1 MERTAINTTVSGH
14 DHGPTPISV
23 MVTLKWAKQVFE
35 FEIAIPKATNSKD
48 KNLNSIKANPDGTMR
63 SNEGSSKFT
72 GRSFMN
78 VVHKLTNV
86 PVDRQ
91 KVVVVKSKLSNN
103 SKTKWWKGVLKQ
115 HYDFASAVAED
126 DDSSSLGTIYSEPI
140 ALSVTLMGTAD
151 VLAPL
156 NKDKNNATIF
166 LEDMTPS
173 EQKEAERQELI
184 VSMDNVAAMIPVL
197 QIPPVYRQPPE
208 DDKYK
213 DNNNG
218 GSGTAVSSS
227 DYEEDRIYDRLVH
240 GCSQLRIDAMLKNRK
255 RTPEE
260 PMDEEDIY
268 GFPSPRSQLM
278 GRVVMT
284 MGLELQRAYIND
296 LAVLNQD
303 GTLVSGL
310 DDGHVHMWKHCQK
323 VNDLFH
329 ESAGG
334 IGIFDAFPGVDSVIA
349 LDHDKRSPAAFATAG
364 RGVIRVWDDEGE
376 PLLGRSSPLPYTS
389 PTGLV
394 RIPVGSSK
402 NNILCLAARFRV
414 ARPPSRRP
422 RLVPQDNAGRRRVRE
437 IEYSEAMVNEDLTKL
452 SKSVQVLYFDAAS
465 GSTATSGSTSPTNRN
480 ATFGNDDGNANA
492 NAKPSLRSFFLD
504 MPNPVTALASW
515 KDGNTDM
522 LVVGDDRGGI
532 TFWKI
537 ALATSLTPSAMR
549 SSHSAALL
557 HGTRSTG
564 IDPNNNNNDPKL
576 ACTKIKYL
584 KIASIEDPTESRCAI
599 ACLKYAEETKQ
610 LFISTKEIPPTPISS
625 SQSDDSSSRECPT
638 TIFPLK
644 PPQAVHCISVD
655 AILNSNHNHHDPL
668 DFTLDGHKDVVT
680 SILPLPNGDLVTSGG
695 KMDATTQVWSRS
707 QLRGAASRIRELDYT
722 NGANYG
728 VAFLDSSPP
737 PPILTEASTIDLC
750 GYVFATELLEDF
762 KGKDDSG
769 GKGGKGDNPFG
780 IAVARYNVVKIVI

>member
-1 MERTAINTTVSGH
+1 MERTAIDTIVSGS
-14 DHGPTPISV
+14 HGSTPIPV
-23 MVTLKWAKQVFE
+23 MVTLKWSKQVLE
-35 FEIAIPKATNSKD
+35 FEIAIPKDTNS
-48 KNLNSIKANPDGTMR
+48 NSMNANANANANTDGTMR
-63 SNEGSSKFT
+63 SNEDSRKFT

-78 VVHKLTNV
+78 VVHNLTNV

-91 KVVVVKSKLSNN
+91 KIVVGKSKLSNN
-103 SKTKWWKGVLKQ
+103 SKTKWWKGVLNQ
-115 HYDFASAVAED
+115 DYDFSSAIPGD

-140 ALSVTLMGTAD
+140 ELSVTLMGTAD
-151 VLAPL
+151 VLAPP
-156 NKDKNNATIF
+156 NKDNNVTTF
-166 LEDMTPS
+166 LEDMTPL
-173 EQKEAERQELI
+173 EQKEAERQELMD
-184 VSMDNVAAMIPVL
+184 SMGNVAAMIPAL

-208 DDKYK
+208 EDK
-213 DNNNG
+213 DNNDG
-218 GSGTAVSSS
+218 GGAVSS
-227 DYEEDRIYDRLVH
+227 DYEEDRAYDRLVH
-240 GCSQLRIDAMLKNRK
+240 GCSQLRIDAMLKNQK
-255 RTPEE
+255 RTPEQ
-260 PMDEEDIY
+260 PMDEEDLY

-284 MGLELQRAYIND
+284 MGLELQRAYVND

-349 LDHDKRSPAAFATAG
+349 LDHDRRSPAAFATAG
-364 RGVIRVWDDEGE
+364 RGVIRVWDSEGE
-376 PLLGRSSPLPYTS
+376 LLLGRSSPLPYTS

-394 RIPVGSSK
+394 RISIGSSSSK
-402 NNILCLAARFRV
+402 NNIMCLAARFRV
-414 ARPPSRRP
+414 ARPLSRRP

-437 IEYSEAMVNEDLTKL
+437 IEHSEAMVNEDLTKL
-452 SKSVQVLYFDAAS
+452 SKSVQVLYFDTAS
-465 GSTATSGSTSPTNRN
+465 GSTTSSSTSPTNRN
-480 ATFGNDDGNANA
+480 ATFGNNDGNANA
-492 NAKPSLRSFFLD
+492 KPTLRSFFLD

-515 KDGNTDM
+515 KDGNTDL

-549 SSHSAALL
+549 SSRSAALL

-564 IDPNNNNNDPKL
+564 IDPNNNNNDPRL

-584 KIASIEDPTESRCAI
+584 KIASIEDPTKSRCAI
-599 ACLKYAEETKQ
+599 ACLKYVEETKQ
-610 LFISTKEIPPTPISS
+610 LFISTKEILPTPISS
-625 SQSDDSSSRECPT
+625 SQSNDSSSRECPT

-655 AILNSNHNHHDPL
+655 AFLNSNHNHHDPL

-707 QLRGAASRIRELDYT
+707 QLRGAAARIRDLDYA
-722 NGANYG
+722 NGTAGGRDNYG

-737 PPILTEASTIDLC
+737 PPILTEATKSNLC
-750 GYVFATELLEDF
+750 GYVFAAELLEDF
-762 KGKDDSG
+762 KDKENGDKSNSNSA
-769 GKGGKGDNPFG
+769 DNPFG